1 MCSFLFCSSFRERG
15 ASIVQP
21 DRPVRVVLFGFWL
34 DELQTVSF
42 TTTDNCTAT
51 PLIFEQVDFIIQTDK
66 RVVVATQFPK
76 TSAGE
81 DYRLCIKSRSR
92 HMSIPSE
99 FLQVLELRTRISTDS
114 PPRTY
119 YFALW
124 IQVSIIS
131 CLLVLSGLFSGLNLG
146 LMSLTPQELMLIQK
160 SGITSSF
167 HKC

>member
-1 MCSFLFCSSFRERG
+1 MSVRERVASRYPHGYSTIVTFGTDYTNGYRSIQLIGCGVSLPFTHCSELSHYTLKAVSQLRERG

-76 TSAGE
+76 TVAGE
-81 DYRLCIKSRSR
+81 EYRLCIKSRSR
-92 HMSIPSE
+92 HMNTPSE
-99 FLQVLELRTRISTDS
+99 FLQCCRPL
-114 PPRTY
+114 
-119 YFALW
+119 
-124 IQVSIIS
+124 
-131 CLLVLSGLFSGLNLG
+131 
-146 LMSLTPQELMLIQK
+146 
-160 SGITSSF
+160 
-167 HKC
+167 